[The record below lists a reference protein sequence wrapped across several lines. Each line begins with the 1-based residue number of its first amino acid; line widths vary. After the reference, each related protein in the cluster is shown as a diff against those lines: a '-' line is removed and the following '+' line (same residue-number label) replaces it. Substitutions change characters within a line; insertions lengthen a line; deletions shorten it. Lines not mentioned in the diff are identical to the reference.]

1 MPLMVKLGFVGAGKI
16 GANSLFAT
24 LATTHVDEVAV
35 VDIAK
40 ELAEGEAMDLSSA
53 AVAFGLR
60 TRITGGDNYATLKGS
75 DVVVVSAGLP
85 RKPGMTRMD
94 LLEKNAGIVRD
105 ICAQVKQH
113 APGCIF
119 LLITNPVDVLVSVA
133 YRALGFPRHR
143 VFGMSSLHDSVR
155 LTDILTDKL
164 GTGDLRGTIL
174 GEHGETMLPSPTLSR
189 VPEGATVDWESIE
202 EEVRGR
208 AMEIIERKGATYYAP
223 GACTARMVRAI
234 LEDRKEE
241 VPSCAIL
248 EGEYGISDVSVGVPV
263 ILGRNGIERVVEY
276 DLTDAEREKLT
287 ASADNV
293 RENLEKVLAKAEA

>member
-1 MPLMVKLGFVGAGKI
+1 MVKIGFVGAGKI

-24 LATTHVDEVAV
+24 LAMTRVDEVAV

-40 ELAEGEAMDLSSA
+40 ALAEGEAMDLSSA
-53 AVAFGLR
+53 AVGFGQR
-60 TRITGGDNYATLKGS
+60 TRITGGDDYSTLK
-75 DVVVVSAGLP
+75 DAEIVVVSAGLP

-105 ICAQVKQH
+105 ICAQVKKH
-113 APGCIF
+113 APGCVF
-119 LLITNPVDVLVSVA
+119 LLVTNPVDVLVSVA
-133 YRALGFPRHR
+133 HRALGFPRHR
-143 VFGMSSLHDSVR
+143 VVGMSSLHDSVR
-155 LTDILTDKL
+155 LTDILTDRL
-164 GTGDLRGTIL
+164 GTGDVRGTIL
-174 GEHGETMLPSPTLSR
+174 GEHGETMLPSPSLSR
-189 VPEGATVDWESIE
+189 LPEGAAVDWDTIE
-202 EEVRGR
+202 ESVRGR

-241 VPSCAIL
+241 IPSCVVL
-248 EGEYGISDVSVGVPV
+248 EGEYGINDVSIGVPV
-263 ILGRNGIERVVEY
+263 VLGRNGVERIVEY
-276 DLTDAEREKLT
+276 DLTEDERTKLT